1 MFGFN
6 FLRTKTEKLKWTK
19 KRLKTS
25 EKLCLESTEAKKL
38 NEAIRQNDLVTSYN
52 LSAIRFNESL
62 YHQNTKAIRQSTQ
75 RAIADV
81 RKALPKTIYA
91 KQTELAQAAIQ
102 RIRNT

>member
-1 MFGFN
+1 MFGVN

-52 LSAIRFNESL
+52 LSAISFNENL
-62 YHQNTKAIRQSTQ
+62 YKQNTHAIRQSTS

-81 RKALPKTIYA
+81 KKALPKAIYA
-91 KQTELAQAAIQ
+91 KQTELANAALQ
-102 RIRNT
+102 RIRGT

>member
-38 NEAIRQNDLVTSYN
+38 NTLP
-52 LSAIRFNESL
+52 LSFVNFASFNVQL
-62 YHQNTKAIRQSTQ
+62 
-75 RAIADV
+75 
-81 RKALPKTIYA
+81 
-91 KQTELAQAAIQ
+91 
-102 RIRNT
+102 